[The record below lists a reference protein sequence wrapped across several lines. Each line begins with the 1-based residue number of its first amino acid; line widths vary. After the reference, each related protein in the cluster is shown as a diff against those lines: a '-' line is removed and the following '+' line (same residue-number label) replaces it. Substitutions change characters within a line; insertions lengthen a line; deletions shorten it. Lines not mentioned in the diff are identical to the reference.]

1 MSVTDPVCG
10 LEFDESLAIVHEY
23 DEKNIISVAMG
34 AERSLSKNQKN
45 GKSGLSKWK
54 LSTHSTKF

>member
-23 DEKNIISVAMG
+23 NDKKYYPFITPPSANKHLLF
-34 AERSLSKNQKN
+34 LS
-45 GKSGLSKWK
+45 STPRSKWA
-54 LSTHSTKF
+54 

>member
-23 DEKNIISVAMG
+23 DEKKSVSDNLLPVLANQYNWQFMIPFG
-34 AERSLSKNQKN
+34 KKEDGSL
-45 GKSGLSKWK
+45 G
-54 LSTHSTKF
+54 

>member
-23 DEKNIISVAMG
+23 NEKD
-34 AERSLSKNQKN
+34 LYKK
-45 GKSGLSKWK
+45 
-54 LSTHSTKF
+54 TKKMEKTC

>member
-23 DEKNIISVAMG
+23 DEKKILFLLQWM
-34 AERSLSKNQKN
+34 QKDLYQ
-45 GKSGLSKWK
+45 K
-54 LSTHSTKF
+54 TKKMEKTG